1 MEDAKKASLDKEEE
15 EQIKEDA
22 KKAPLDKEEDGD
34 MDEAATNKAS
44 AVQGKE
50 QEACNEKEVEED
62 EQEAHKEE
70 QDAKNTTREE
80 KAKNVSQD
88 QGNGA
93 PPGPIEFDD
102 LAAAVISNGCTEVG
116 HAHIYQCRA

>member
-1 MEDAKKASLDKEEE
+1 
-15 EQIKEDA
+15 
-22 KKAPLDKEEDGD
+22 

-44 AVQGKE
+44 AVRGKE

-62 EQEAHKEE
+62 EQEAYKEE
-70 QDAKNTTREE
+70 QDAKNTAREE

-88 QGNGA
+88 QGSGA